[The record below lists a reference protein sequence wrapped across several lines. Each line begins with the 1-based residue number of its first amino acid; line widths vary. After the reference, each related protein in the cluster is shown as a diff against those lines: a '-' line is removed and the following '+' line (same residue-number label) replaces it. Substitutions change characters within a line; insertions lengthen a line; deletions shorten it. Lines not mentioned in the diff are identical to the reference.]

1 MTLCPPDLY
10 STKAEILLV
19 KKHGNGGDIKKYYHS
34 GQLKHAYKVVI
45 AGNHECTFDDTFLR
59 SSNREVEAKEI
70 ALKQA
75 LQASLSSSKVTSPKS
90 LLTNGIYLEDSVIEL
105 FGIIIYGTP
114 WQPRVDNW
122 AFNLSRGQ
130 ALLDKWNNI
139 PAGVDVLL
147 THSPPLGE

>member
-1 MTLCPPDLY
+1 MT
-10 STKAEILLV
+10 K
-19 KKHGNGGDIKKYYHS
+19 GNGGDIKKCYRS